1 MAQKSAPNS
10 YTSTLGYGPAAVT
23 RCPRSGAALLA
34 LIVLAAACTTEP
46 EAAAAEPSP
55 VALET
60 TTTTTSTTTTTVAAA
75 PMVVSGVPAGL
86 ARLVESIF
94 EHAADVGES
103 SVENRYL
110 PERGVAE
117 GMAGRTALG
126 AVAELG
132 GMGIAVVAAGP
143 DLIAAVDAGSG
154 WRVVAVDL
162 PSLEHR
168 DLGYESAVISVVGSD
183 ARKGED
189 PLRSRADSLHLVGFD
204 GVAGT
209 FDIVGIPRDSWV
221 ETPGRGYGK
230 INAALATGGPARLS
244 ETLKAL
250 AGYSLDG
257 MLLTGFEGFQE
268 ALGNV
273 LGGIQITLD
282 APMRDSASGA
292 NFQPGEQYMNGP
304 QALALARTRKT
315 LPGGDLDRQRNGGV
329 VLIAAAATVRARDAT
344 LMPSLLSGAADWAY
358 SDVDPV
364 LTLRLAVTARVAPV
378 LAAANVVLPGVPG
391 ERGGAS
397 TIELRAGARTILLDL
412 ADGSLE
418 N

>member
-1 MAQKSAPNS
+1 MA
-10 YTSTLGYGPAAVT
+10 
-23 RCPRSGAALLA
+23 
-34 LIVLAAACTTEP
+34 
-46 EAAAAEPSP
+46 
-55 VALET
+55 VA
-60 TTTTTSTTTTTVAAA
+60 
-75 PMVVSGVPAGL
+75 GVPAAL
-86 ARLVESIF
+86 AGLVESIF
-94 EHAADVGES
+94 EHAAGVGES
-103 SVENRYL
+103 SVEERYL

-117 GMAGRTALG
+117 GMAGRTAVG
-126 AVAELG
+126 AVAELVG
-132 GMGIAVVAAGP
+132 VDIAVVAAGP
-143 DLIAAVDAGSG
+143 DLIAAVDDGSG

-221 ETPGRGYGK
+221 ETPGWGYGK
-230 INAALATGGPARLS
+230 INGTLANGGPARLG
-244 ETLKAL
+244 ETLEAL
-250 AGYSLDG
+250 AGYPLDG

-273 LGGIQITLD
+273 LGGIQITLES
-282 APMRDSASGA
+282 PMRDSASGA

-304 QALALARTRKT
+304 QALAFARTRKT
-315 LPGGDLDRQRNGGV
+315 LPRGDLDRQRNGGL
-329 VLIAAAATVRARDAT
+329 VLIAAAATARAREAT
-344 LMPSLLSGAADWAY
+344 LIPNLIAEAAEWAY
-358 SDVDPV
+358 SDLDPV

-378 LAAANVVLPGVPG
+378 FATSNVVLPGVPG

-397 TIELRAGARTILLDL
+397 TIELHAGARAILEDL
-412 ADGSLE
+412 ADGALG

>member
-1 MAQKSAPNS
+1 
-10 YTSTLGYGPAAVT
+10 
-23 RCPRSGAALLA
+23 
-34 LIVLAAACTTEP
+34 
-46 EAAAAEPSP
+46 
-55 VALET
+55 
-60 TTTTTSTTTTTVAAA
+60 
-75 PMVVSGVPAGL
+75 MVVSGVPAGL

-94 EHAADVGES
+94 EYAADVGDSAVDE
-103 SVENRYL
+103 RYL

-117 GMAGRTALG
+117 GMAGRTAAG
-126 AVAELG
+126 AIAELASV
-132 GMGIAVVAAGP
+132 GIAVVAAGP
-143 DLIAAVDAGSG
+143 DLIAAVDDGSG

-221 ETPGRGYGK
+221 EIPGRGFGK
-230 INAALATGGPARLS
+230 INGALANGGPSRLS
-244 ETLKAL
+244 ETLEAL
-250 AGYSLDG
+250 AGYPLDG

-273 LGGIQITLD
+273 LGGIQITVE

-292 NFQPGEQYMNGP
+292 NFQAGEQYMNGP
-304 QALALARTRKT
+304 QALAFARTRKT
-315 LPGGDLDRQRNGGV
+315 LARGDLDRQRNGGL
-329 VLIAAAATVRARDAT
+329 VLIAAAATARARDAT
-344 LMPSLLSGAADWAY
+344 LIPSLIAEAAEWAY

-364 LTLRLAVTARVAPV
+364 LTLRLAITARVAPIF
-378 LAAANVVLPGVPG
+378 ATSNVVLPGVPG
-391 ERGGAS
+391 NRGGAS
-397 TIELRAGARTILLDL
+397 TIELRSGSRTILQDL
-412 ADGSLE
+412 ADGSLD